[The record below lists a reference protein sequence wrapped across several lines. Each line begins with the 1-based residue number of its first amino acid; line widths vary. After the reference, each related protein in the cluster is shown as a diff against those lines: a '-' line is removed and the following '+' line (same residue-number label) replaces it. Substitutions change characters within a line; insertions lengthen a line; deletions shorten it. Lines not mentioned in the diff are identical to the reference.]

1 MENSIFP
8 KTDDVLIQTET
19 QQTMLV
25 CNIDSTITSI
35 DNLSKEIKS
44 AEDNIKKA
52 IYEAKKAQD
61 DGVKLFRKKA
71 AIEVLQTVTVTQ
83 SEALE
88 SSIKASKSLFEN
100 QQRIAQAVKNLYIIC
115 AGNLATTRTA
125 IKELRMRLENAT
137 NEELSEIAQQELH
150 AAILHLKAQEDFMVR
165 ISNIENILREHRA
178 ELSGLNDNIVDI
190 QADFITKI
198 TQLDASLQQHNY
210 ELRDTTEKINK
221 IQNELR
227 RIKNDITIPLQTETQ
242 TIKSYTKTFFDSTFY
257 KIAIGV
263 IAITA
268 IALSLI

>member
-8 KTDDVLIQTET
+8 QTDDVLIQTET

-137 NEELSEIAQQELH
+137 NEELSEIAQQELQ

-165 ISNIENILREHRA
+165 ISNIEGILREHRD
-178 ELSGLNDNIVDI
+178 ELNSLNDKIENIQD
-190 QADFITKI
+190 DFANRITH
-198 TQLDASLQQHNY
+198 LDNSLQQHNY
-210 ELRDTTEKINK
+210 ELRGTTEKINES
-221 IQNELR
+221 QNELIE
-227 RIKNDITIPLQTETQ
+227 IKNFINTLAETPA
-242 TIKSYTKTFFDSTFY
+242 TNSNKHTFFDSIFY
-257 KIAIGV
+257 KIIVGALV
-263 IAITA
+263 ITA
-268 IALSLI
+268 ILLNFI